1 MNFKFEDY
9 NTDELKVV
17 QAKLYQLF
25 PKGSSVSEF
34 RSAMEQLG
42 AKCYTADNPREGEF
56 DDEVM
61 YCQYRF
67 ENLSATSRPPRQKQ

>member
-9 NTDELKVV
+9 YVDELKVV

-34 RSAMEQLG
+34 QSAMEQLG
-42 AKCYTADNPREGEF
+42 AKCYTVTVDNPREGEF
-56 DDEVM
+56 DDDVITVSIGL
-61 YCQYRF
+61 
-67 ENLSATSRPPRQKQ
+67 NPGSL